1 MKLFS
6 THVSLSKQCRETSRT
21 YKNRGEMVTK
31 RFCYTEPMEINL
43 LYRNQIDD
51 HNYFRHQQIGMDHVW
66 GTMF

>member
-31 RFCYTEPMEINL
+31 RFCYPEPMEIHL
-43 LYRNQIDD
+43 LYRNQIYD
-51 HNYFRHQQIGMDHVW
+51 HSYYWLQRIGMDNVW